1 MLTGLQERVWGILSG
16 LPEAS
21 GFVLAGGAALILT
34 GVVQRVSDDLDIFGK
49 FPATVTDF
57 AEAAVQALN
66 SQGLTATLERQ
77 GPTYARLA
85 VTDGADSTW
94 VDFASDARRRPAVAT
109 PRGPMLDPR
118 ELAADKM
125 LALVAR
131 AVPRDY
137 IDLEAIAQ
145 RYDIR
150 DVIRWAEDKD
160 GGFAMWQLQDA
171 LRRFDSLDPRAFDL
185 DQDSYQQLRAFVHDL
200 QRSI

>member
-21 GFVLAGGAALILT
+21 GFVLAGGAALILS
-34 GVVQRVSDDLDIFGK
+34 GVVDRISQDLDIFGK
-49 FPATVTDF
+49 YPAAVTDF

-77 GPTYARLA
+77 GPTYARLE
-85 VTDGADSTW
+85 VTDGADSTR
-94 VDFASDARRRPAVAT
+94 VDFASDARRRPGVAT

-131 AVPRDY
+131 IEPRDY

-160 GGFAMWQLQDA
+160 GGFALWQLQDA
-171 LRRFDSLDPRAFDL
+171 LRRFDSISPDRFVI

-200 QRSI
+200 HRSI